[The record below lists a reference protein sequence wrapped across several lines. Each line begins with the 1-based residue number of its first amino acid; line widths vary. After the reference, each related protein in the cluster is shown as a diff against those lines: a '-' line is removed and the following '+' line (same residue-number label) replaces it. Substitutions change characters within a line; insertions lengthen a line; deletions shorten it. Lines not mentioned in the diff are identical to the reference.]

1 MSASHPHKARSLDQE
16 VIHLSDKT
24 RNKAFVLH
32 WGWLLVLFM
41 RVIGVVWLAHSLD
54 HCLDIVLP
62 AESIFETASSEEIPV
77 LIVIFAI
84 IDMIA
89 GVGLWLASPWGG
101 VLWIV
106 TVTFEAVLTFIL
118 PALFSMPNL
127 TLLLDLILVLLYFSL
142 SWLAASEKD
151 AR

>member
-1 MSASHPHKARSLDQE
+1 MSASPPHKARTLDQE
-16 VIHLSDKT
+16 VIRLGESAREKG
-24 RNKAFVLH
+24 FVLQ
-32 WGWLLVLFM
+32 WGWVLVLFM
-41 RVIGVVWLAHSLD
+41 RVIGVVWLARSLD
-54 HCLDIVLP
+54 HWLDILLP
-62 AESIFETASSEEIPV
+62 AESIFETATTDEIPA
-77 LIVIFAI
+77 LIVLFAI

-106 TVTFEAVLTFIL
+106 AVTFEAVLTFIL

-127 TLLLDLILVLLYFSL
+127 TLLFDLVLVMLYFSL
-142 SWLAASEKD
+142 SWLATTEKD